1 MARQSVSPGA
11 DQREDCASDGVPGGA
26 FLRTP
31 LAARLTTVHATRLR
45 IARGPCN
52 YCRVEITVWR
62 LLAIGQSRDALSFP
76 RRTPRLQAR
85 DTRHFSTMLQ
95 PSPTSA

>member
-11 DQREDCASDGVPGGA
+11 DQQEDCASDGVPGGA
-26 FLRTP
+26 VLRTP
-31 LAARLTTVHATRLR
+31 LATRLTTLLASALLADHA
-45 IARGPCN
+45 
-52 YCRVEITVWR
+52 ITVASR
-62 LLAIGQSRDALSFP
+62 SRFGACLRSGRAGTLCPFLVELLG
-76 RRTPRLQAR
+76 LQAR

>member
-26 FLRTP
+26 VLRTP

-52 YCRVEITVWR
+52 YCRVEITVGACLR
-62 LLAIGQSRDALSFP
+62 SGRAGTLCPFLVELLG
-76 RRTPRLQAR
+76 LQAR